1 MKKFL
6 FSMLAV
12 VMLVSCIAGAFA
24 FSGSALATITPSK
37 AHFTKVT
44 ICQKDSNTW
53 LPVPSG
59 YSARLYIWSFD
70 FGNRNN
76 PIERRC
82 TIEIQGTATPNTN
95 FYLIYY
101 ADPWDGSNGMLL
113 GGCKTNAKGKIIMD
127 ARNYPI
133 FTKGI
138 TCPTIPVPADA
149 NYPTGGK
156 IWLVPASDYDVATHS
171 MTAWNPSKIL
181 FDMSLVTL
189 P

>member
-1 MKKFL
+1 MRKFL

-12 VMLVSCIAGAFA
+12 VVLVSCIAGAFA
-24 FSGSALATITPSK
+24 FNGSASALTPSPVK
-37 AHFTKVT
+37 FQSVV
-44 ICQKDSNTW
+44 ICQKDTSTW
-53 LPVPSG
+53 LPVVGG
-59 YSARLYIWSFD
+59 YKATLSIWSFD
-70 FGNRNN
+70 YGNRNQ
-76 PIERRC
+76 PTERRC
-82 TIEIQGTATPNTN
+82 TMQVQGKATPNTA

-101 ADPWDGSNGMLL
+101 TDPWAGSNGMLL
-113 GGCKTNAKGKIIMD
+113 GTCRTNAKGMIIMN
-127 ARNYPI
+127 ANGLNNI
-133 FTKGI
+133 FSTGI

-181 FDMSLVTL
+181 FDMTLVTL

>member
-1 MKKFL
+1 MRKFL

-12 VMLVSCIAGAFA
+12 VVLVSCIAGAFA
-24 FSGSALATITPSK
+24 FSGSASAITTSPVKFQS
-37 AHFTKVT
+37 VVL
-44 ICQKDSNTW
+44 CQKDSTW
-53 LPVPSG
+53 SPVVGG
-59 YSARLYIWSFD
+59 YKATLAIWSFD
-70 FGNRNN
+70 YGNRNH

-82 TIEIQGTATPNTN
+82 MMGIQGTATPNTN

-113 GGCKTNAKGKIIMD
+113 GACKTNAKGKIIMD

-149 NYPTGGK
+149 NYPIGGK

-171 MTAWNPSKIL
+171 MIAWNPSKIL
-181 FDMSLVTL
+181 FDMTLVTL

>member
-12 VMLVSCIAGAFA
+12 VVLVSCIAGAFA
-24 FSGSALATITPSK
+24 FTSSVSALTPSPVK
-37 AHFTKVT
+37 FQSVT
-44 ICQKDSNTW
+44 LCQKDTGTW
-53 LPVPSG
+53 LPVPGG
-59 YSARLYIWSFD
+59 YSATLSIWSFD
-70 FGNRNN
+70 YGNRNH

-82 TIEIQGTATPNTN
+82 MMDIQGTATPNTN
-95 FYLIYY
+95 FYLVYY
-101 ADPWDGSNGMLL
+101 TDPWPGSNGMLL
-113 GGCKTNAKGKIIMD
+113 GACKTNAKGKIVMD

-138 TCPTIPVPADA
+138 TCPTIPVSADV

-171 MTAWNPSKIL
+171 MIAWNPSKIL
-181 FDMSLVTL
+181 FENALVTL